1 MKKYF
6 LGFSL
11 FVFGLL
17 LTSSTAFAASV
28 GPFNP
33 GSAVNTTGFGST
45 AWSNPSNIT
54 SVGSPYASVTLTPGS
69 SSNYLKATN
78 YGFNIPLSATI
89 DGIEVKIDRKGEQ
102 NLGFG
107 FRDDVLKLVKGGV
120 ISGDDKSS
128 SNTYPTTLSTK
139 TYGANNDK
147 WGLSWTPA
155 DINASN
161 FGVALSTKSNL
172 IISTLT
178 ASINSIQV
186 IVHYTLTTGNLQ
198 VTKNTIGGDSNFS
211 FTGSG
216 LSNFNI
222 TTVANTG
229 FKLINN
235 LTAGNYTVNETA
247 QYGWDMTGNTCV
259 GVAVTVGNTTNCT
272 VTNTKRGSI
281 TVYKD
286 VLNPAG
292 DAVVDGHWF
301 GVKLNDAN
309 PQSISEFNSY
319 TYSNL
324 VPGTYTITETADG
337 DYVFGSFSIDADAE
351 NPGAQVVVPP
361 GATTVLTIT
370 NKQKPATLNVIKV
383 VDNSHGLGTSVSG
396 DFTLNVDGPSA
407 SPSSFAGSTEGTAV
421 TLYPGA
427 YTVGETPVSGYAMGT
442 SADCMGVIASN
453 QTKTC
458 TVTNFDLE
466 PGKGAIILTKN
477 VVNDN
482 GGSDQVDASDFDLMI
497 TPSVGEAMKVSSG
510 SVNQLMPGVYNVS
523 EVIPSEL
530 TQGYMQTSFVCMNG
544 ESTIEGTSINLQAG
558 EVYRCTITND
568 DKPAK
573 LTIVKNLINNAWNPT
588 LAETFTFSLSGQEDV
603 SVTTSAT
610 EEGDIDATG
619 QSEVVM
625 LNAGNYTL
633 SENLLHN
640 WSLTGMYCSGEE
652 GSPTEEGN
660 GLMLSLSNGEEVTCY
675 FTNTRQTGTL
685 TINKIVINDHEGT
698 NDIND
703 FPGFQINGGV
713 IIPFHTGNEEES
725 EMESQ
730 TTVILESGVQY
741 DVTEPESSG
750 YDRILENNCRD
761 INVDAGLTYVCDIT
775 NNDNANNS
783 GGSTGGDPI
792 PFTPST
798 GGQVLGASTEAP
810 ATTEAPKEEMPKDE
824 GMVLGEEIFK
834 FLKDMKLGS
843 KLAPDVSELQK
854 RLTKEGFYTGPISG
868 YFGLLTKE
876 AVIKY
881 QTKNSPLTPDGVVGP
896 RTRGVLNGT
905 SAPLPNSASI

>member
-1 MKKYF
+1 MKKYI
-6 LGFSL
+6 LGFGL

-17 LTSSTAFAASV
+17 LTSSTAFAATIFTENFGTGSSV
-28 GPFNP
+28 DPVP
-33 GSAVNTTGFGST
+33 GWIDGGISGTDSEAQAFTGGGNDSISPNGGRFAKIYAEVAYICKTINTTGYD
-45 AWSNPSNIT
+45 A
-54 SVGSPYASVTLTPGS
+54 VTLSYYWRGDNTAESSDRGIVEIKSASGNDCDDGS
-69 SSNYLKATN
+69 GWTQLQSHDLDLDSVWNTQSAFSNSGMNNTSFLLRFRANSSAPSED
-78 YGFNIPLSATI
+78 FRI
-89 DGIEVKIDRKGEQ
+89 DG
-102 NLGFG
+102 
-107 FRDDVLKLVKGGV
+107 VLVSGTALV
-120 ISGDDKSS
+120 
-128 SNTYPTTLSTK
+128 
-139 TYGANNDK
+139 
-147 WGLSWTPA
+147 
-155 DINASN
+155 
-161 FGVALSTKSNL
+161 
-172 IISTLT
+172 
-178 ASINSIQV
+178 
-186 IVHYTLTTGNLQ
+186 TTGSLN
-198 VTKNTIGGDSNFS
+198 VVKNTIGGDSNFS

-216 LSNFNI
+216 LANFNI

-272 VTNTKRGSI
+272 ITNTKRGSI

-286 VLNPAG
+286 VVNPAG

-324 VPGTYTITETADG
+324 VPGTYTVTEAVDG
-337 DYVFGSFSIDADAE
+337 DYEFMSFSTDADGE
-351 NPGAQVVVPP
+351 TSGAQVVVAP

-407 SPSSFAGSTEGTAV
+407 SPSSFAGSAEGTAV

-442 SADCMGVIASN
+442 SADCMGIIASN

-458 TVTNFDLE
+458 IVTNYDLE

-482 GGSDQVDASDFDLMI
+482 AGTAEVPNFTLKI
-497 TPSVGEAMKVSSG
+497 TPNEGEAMEVSSG

-523 EVIPSEL
+523 EVIPGEL

-544 ESTIEGTSINLQAG
+544 ESAIEGTSINLQAG

-610 EEGDIDATG
+610 EEGEVDATG
-619 QSEVVM
+619 QSEVIM

-633 SENLLHN
+633 SENLLNN

-652 GSPTEEGN
+652 GSSTEEGN

-698 NDIND
+698 SDIND
-703 FPGFQINGGV
+703 FPGFQINGGA
-713 IIPFHTGNEEES
+713 IIPFYSGNEEES
-725 EMESQ
+725 VMESQ

-761 INVDAGLTYVCDIT
+761 INVDAGLTFVCDIT
-775 NNDNANNS
+775 NNDNANNT
-783 GGSTGGDPI
+783 GGSTGGDPT
-792 PFTPST
+792 PFSPSS
-798 GGQVLGASTEAP
+798 GGQVLGASTETP

-834 FLKDMKLGS
+834 FLKNMKLGS